1 MASSPQGRVRLI
13 AAENRLVTGGT
24 SVIEVGAGSLD
35 VTEGVVPQLQAVE
48 AALETAAESGDR
60 VVIIAADLITAKS
73 ALAPIDDDPFA
84 PSSVLVAVDSQGDL
98 VVRHHTVLSG
108 ATSFYEAADPTHRS
122 VGALVIAP
130 VDANAAGTAIAE
142 LRQGVDGGFVRVTD
156 TEIVEALVIA
166 LVRSQIS
173 LRAIEIVDV
182 PWFRSPADPAQARK
196 ATSAISE
203 ARVRGLL
210 ANRVD
215 DGFYSTFVVRKASKP
230 LTRLALR
237 SGLSPNTITGI
248 SFAIGLAAAA
258 CFATGQWGWILIGAI
273 ALQVSLII
281 DCVDGEVAR
290 ATRRFTA
297 LGAWLDAA
305 TDRVKEFAVYGGL
318 AIGASAMGANV
329 WWLAITLIALQ
340 TTRHVTDY
348 DFARIQ
354 RLREAELLRVDIRQ
368 QGDDRQAARGG
379 LAGAMQAS
387 ARINRRSAVR
397 WIKKVVHMPI
407 GERWLLLSVLA
418 VSVGPA
424 WALGGL
430 LIAGVIALTYVLAG
444 RIARTLT
451 WSGATPGGGAW
462 VLRTQLDAG
471 PLAAGLARAI
481 PALRPGMQG
490 RFAWSGPAL
499 LRAIELGAIALL
511 ITRGSADLQPL
522 AFWLLFVI
530 AYHHYDTLY
539 RSLQG
544 ATPPRWLTWFGF
556 GWDGRMIIVGVITL
570 VLGLQL
576 SAVASNASL
585 AVLLAWLAI
594 WFAGVA
600 SIQWLRSSR

>member
-1 MASSPQGRVRLI
+1 
-13 AAENRLVTGGT
+13 VTGGT
-24 SVIEVGAGSLD
+24 SVVEVGAGSLD
-35 VTEGVVPQLQAVE
+35 GTEGVVPQLQSLE
-48 AALETAAESGDR
+48 SALESASTAGER
-60 VVIIAADLITAKS
+60 VVVLAADLITVNS

-84 PSSVLVAVDSQGDL
+84 PSSVLVAADPQGDL
-98 VVRHHTVLSG
+98 LVHHHTVISG
-108 ATSFYEAADPTHRS
+108 GTSFFETADSTHRS

-130 VDANAAGTAIAE
+130 ADIEAARTATGE
-142 LRQGVDGGFVRVTD
+142 LREAVQSGEVEVGDS
-156 TEIVEALVIA
+156 EIVEAVIVA
-166 LVRSQIS
+166 LVRSRIS
-173 LRAIEIVDV
+173 LRAVEIVDV
-182 PWFRSPADPAQARK
+182 PWFRSPADPQQAIDT
-196 ATSAISE
+196 TSAVSN

-237 SGLSPNTITGI
+237 LGLSPNTITGI
-248 SFAIGLAAAA
+248 SFAIGLLAAAL
-258 CFATGQWGWILIGAI
+258 FATGQWGWILLGAI
-273 ALQVSLII
+273 ALQVSLIV

-290 ATRRFTA
+290 ATRKFTA

-305 TDRVKEFAVYGGL
+305 TDRVKEFAAYGGL
-318 AIGASAMGANV
+318 AIGAATAGIDV
-329 WWLAITLIALQ
+329 WWIAITLIALQ
-340 TTRHVTDY
+340 TTRHVSDY

-354 RLREAELLRVDIRQ
+354 RLREASLPHVDIRQ
-368 QGDDRQAARGG
+368 RSDDRQPARGG

-418 VSVGPA
+418 VVAGPA

-430 LIAGVIALTYVLAG
+430 LIAGVIALAYVVAG

-451 WSGATPGGGAW
+451 WTGATPGDGAW

-471 PLAAGLARAI
+471 PIAAAIARI
-481 PALRPGMQG
+481 VPGFQLQMRG

-499 LRAIELGAIALL
+499 LRALELTTIALL
-511 ITRGSADLQPL
+511 VTIGSKGLQPL
-522 AFWLLFVI
+522 AFWILFAI

-544 ATPPRWLTWFGF
+544 AMPPRWLTWLGF
-556 GWDGRMIIVGVITL
+556 GWDGRIVVVGVITL
-570 VLGLQL
+570 GL
-576 SAVASNASL
+576 AASL
-585 AVLLAWLAI
+585 TEASLTVLLGWWAL

-600 SIQWLRSSR
+600 TIQWLRSSR

>member
-1 MASSPQGRVRLI
+1 
-13 AAENRLVTGGT
+13 
-24 SVIEVGAGSLD
+24 VGAGSLD
-35 VTEGVVPQLQAVE
+35 GTEGVVPQLQSLE
-48 AALETAAESGDR
+48 SALESALTAGER
-60 VVIIAADLITAKS
+60 VVVLAADLITVNS

-84 PSSVLVAVDSQGDL
+84 PSSVLVVADPQGDL
-98 VVRHHTVLSG
+98 VVRHHTVISG
-108 ATSFYEAADPTHRS
+108 STSFFKAADPTHRS
-122 VGALVIAP
+122 VGALVMAP
-130 VDANAAGTAIAE
+130 ADIEAARSAIGE
-142 LRQGVDGGFVRVTD
+142 LREAVQSGEVEVGDS
-156 TEIVEALVIA
+156 EIVEAVIVA
-166 LVRSQIS
+166 LVRSRIS
-173 LRAIEIVDV
+173 LRAVEIVDV
-182 PWFRSPADPAQARK
+182 PWFRSPIDRQQAIDTTT
-196 ATSAISE
+196 AVSN

-210 ANRVD
+210 TNRVD

-237 SGLSPNTITGI
+237 LGLSPNTITGI
-248 SFAIGLAAAA
+248 SFAIGLLAAAL
-258 CFATGQWGWILIGAI
+258 FATGQWGWILLGAI
-273 ALQVSLII
+273 ALQVSLIV

-290 ATRRFTA
+290 ATRKFTA

-305 TDRVKEFAVYGGL
+305 TDRVKEFAAYGGL
-318 AIGASAMGANV
+318 AIGAATAGIDV
-329 WWLAITLIALQ
+329 WWIAITLIALQ
-340 TTRHVTDY
+340 TTRHVSDY

-354 RLREAELLRVDIRQ
+354 RLREASLPLVDIRQ
-368 QGDDRQAARGG
+368 RSDDRQPARGG

-418 VSVGPA
+418 VVAGPA

-430 LIAGVIALTYVLAG
+430 LIAGVIALAYVVVG

-451 WSGATPGGGAW
+451 WTGATPGGGAW

-471 PLAAGLARAI
+471 PIAAAIARI
-481 PALRPGMQG
+481 VPAFPLQMQG

-499 LRAIELGAIALL
+499 LRALELTTIALL
-511 ITRGSADLQPL
+511 VTIGSNGLQPL
-522 AFWLLFVI
+522 AFWILFAI

-544 ATPPRWLTWFGF
+544 AMPPRWLTWLGF
-556 GWDGRMIIVGVITL
+556 GWDGRIVVVGVIA
-570 VLGLQL
+570 LGL
-576 SAVASNASL
+576 AASIAEASL
-585 AVLLAWLAI
+585 TVLLGWWAL

>member
-1 MASSPQGRVRLI
+1 M
-13 AAENRLVTGGT
+13 TGGT
-24 SVIEVGAGSLD
+24 SVVEVGAGSLD
-35 VTEGVVPQLQAVE
+35 GTEGVVPQLQSLE
-48 AALETAAESGDR
+48 SALESASTAGER
-60 VVIIAADLITAKS
+60 VVVLAADLITVNS

-84 PSSVLVAVDSQGDL
+84 PSSVLVAADPQGDL
-98 VVRHHTVLSG
+98 LVHHHTVISG
-108 ATSFYEAADPTHRS
+108 GTSFFETADSTHRS

-130 VDANAAGTAIAE
+130 ADIEAARTATGE
-142 LRQGVDGGFVRVTD
+142 LREAVQSGEVEVGDS
-156 TEIVEALVIA
+156 EIVEAVIVA
-166 LVRSQIS
+166 LVRSRIS
-173 LRAIEIVDV
+173 LRAVEIVDV
-182 PWFRSPADPAQARK
+182 PWFRSPADPQQAIDT
-196 ATSAISE
+196 TSAVSN

-237 SGLSPNTITGI
+237 LGLSPNTITGI
-248 SFAIGLAAAA
+248 SFAIGLLAAAL
-258 CFATGQWGWILIGAI
+258 FATGQWGWILLGAI
-273 ALQVSLII
+273 ALQVSLIV

-290 ATRRFTA
+290 ATRKFTA

-305 TDRVKEFAVYGGL
+305 TDRVKEFAAYGGL
-318 AIGASAMGANV
+318 AIGAATAGIDV
-329 WWLAITLIALQ
+329 WWIAITLIALQ
-340 TTRHVTDY
+340 TTRHVSDY

-354 RLREAELLRVDIRQ
+354 RLREASLPLVDIRQ
-368 QGDDRQAARGG
+368 RSDDRQPARGG

-418 VSVGPA
+418 VVAGPA

-430 LIAGVIALTYVLAG
+430 LIAGVIALAYVVAG

-451 WSGATPGGGAW
+451 WTGATPGDGAW

-471 PLAAGLARAI
+471 PIAAAIARI
-481 PALRPGMQG
+481 VPGFQLQMRG

-499 LRAIELGAIALL
+499 LRALELTTIALL
-511 ITRGSADLQPL
+511 VTIGSKGLQPL
-522 AFWLLFVI
+522 AFWILFAI

-544 ATPPRWLTWFGF
+544 AMPPRWLTWLGF
-556 GWDGRMIIVGVITL
+556 GWDGRIVVVGVITL
-570 VLGLQL
+570 GL
-576 SAVASNASL
+576 AASL
-585 AVLLAWLAI
+585 TEASLTVLLGWWAL

-600 SIQWLRSSR
+600 TIQWLRSSR

>member
-1 MASSPQGRVRLI
+1 M
-13 AAENRLVTGGT
+13 TGGT
-24 SVIEVGAGSLD
+24 SVVEVGAGSLD
-35 VTEGVVPQLQAVE
+35 GTEGVVPQLQSLE
-48 AALETAAESGDR
+48 SALESASTAGER
-60 VVIIAADLITAKS
+60 VVVLAADLITVNS

-84 PSSVLVAVDSQGDL
+84 PSSVLVAADPQGDL
-98 VVRHHTVLSG
+98 LVHHHTVISG
-108 ATSFYEAADPTHRS
+108 GTSFFETADSTHRS

-130 VDANAAGTAIAE
+130 ADIEAARTATGE
-142 LRQGVDGGFVRVTD
+142 LREAVQSGEVEVGDS
-156 TEIVEALVIA
+156 EIVEAVIVA
-166 LVRSQIS
+166 LVRSRIS
-173 LRAIEIVDV
+173 LRAVEIVDV
-182 PWFRSPADPAQARK
+182 PWFRSPADPQQAIDT
-196 ATSAISE
+196 TSAVSN

-237 SGLSPNTITGI
+237 LGLSPNTITGI
-248 SFAIGLAAAA
+248 SFAIGLLAAAL
-258 CFATGQWGWILIGAI
+258 FATGQWGWILLGAI
-273 ALQVSLII
+273 ALQVSLIV

-290 ATRRFTA
+290 ATRKFTA

-305 TDRVKEFAVYGGL
+305 TDRVKEFAAYGGL
-318 AIGASAMGANV
+318 AIGAATAGIDV
-329 WWLAITLIALQ
+329 WWIAITLIALQ
-340 TTRHVTDY
+340 TTRHVSDY

-354 RLREAELLRVDIRQ
+354 RLREASLPLVDIRQ
-368 QGDDRQAARGG
+368 RSDDRQPARGG

-418 VSVGPA
+418 VVAGPA

-430 LIAGVIALTYVLAG
+430 LIAGVIALAYVVAG

-451 WSGATPGGGAW
+451 WTGATPGDGAW

-471 PLAAGLARAI
+471 PIAAAIARI
-481 PALRPGMQG
+481 VPGFQLQMRG

-499 LRAIELGAIALL
+499 LRALELTTIALL
-511 ITRGSADLQPL
+511 VTIGSKGLQPL
-522 AFWLLFVI
+522 AFWILFAI

-544 ATPPRWLTWFGF
+544 AMPPRWLTWLGF
-556 GWDGRMIIVGVITL
+556 GWDGRIVVVGVITL
-570 VLGLQL
+570 GL
-576 SAVASNASL
+576 AASL
-585 AVLLAWLAI
+585 TEASLTVLLGWWAL

>member
-1 MASSPQGRVRLI
+1 
-13 AAENRLVTGGT
+13 VTGGT
-24 SVIEVGAGSLD
+24 SVVEVGAGSLD
-35 VTEGVVPQLQAVE
+35 GTEGVVPQLQSLE
-48 AALETAAESGDR
+48 SALESASTAGER
-60 VVIIAADLITAKS
+60 VVVLAADLITVNS

-84 PSSVLVAVDSQGDL
+84 PSSVLVAADPQGDL
-98 VVRHHTVLSG
+98 LVHHHTVISG
-108 ATSFYEAADPTHRS
+108 GTSFFETADSTHRS

-130 VDANAAGTAIAE
+130 ADIEAARTATGE
-142 LRQGVDGGFVRVTD
+142 LREAVQSGEVEVGDS
-156 TEIVEALVIA
+156 EIVEAVIVA
-166 LVRSQIS
+166 LVRSRIS
-173 LRAIEIVDV
+173 LRAVEIVDV
-182 PWFRSPADPAQARK
+182 PWFRSPADPQQAIDT
-196 ATSAISE
+196 TSAVSN

-237 SGLSPNTITGI
+237 LGLSPNTITGI
-248 SFAIGLAAAA
+248 SFAIGLLAAAL
-258 CFATGQWGWILIGAI
+258 FATGQWGWILLGAI
-273 ALQVSLII
+273 ALQVSLIV

-290 ATRRFTA
+290 ATRKFTA

-305 TDRVKEFAVYGGL
+305 TDRVKEFAAYGGL
-318 AIGASAMGANV
+318 AIGAATAGIDV
-329 WWLAITLIALQ
+329 WWIAITLIALQ
-340 TTRHVTDY
+340 TTRHVSDY

-354 RLREAELLRVDIRQ
+354 RLREASLPLVDIRQ
-368 QGDDRQAARGG
+368 RSDDRQPARGG

-418 VSVGPA
+418 VVAGPA

-430 LIAGVIALTYVLAG
+430 LIAGVIALAYVVAG

-451 WSGATPGGGAW
+451 WTGATPGDGAW

-471 PLAAGLARAI
+471 PIAAAIARI
-481 PALRPGMQG
+481 VPGFQLQMRG

-499 LRAIELGAIALL
+499 LRALELTTIALL
-511 ITRGSADLQPL
+511 VTIGSKGLQPL
-522 AFWLLFVI
+522 AFWILFAI

-544 ATPPRWLTWFGF
+544 AMPPRWLTWLGF
-556 GWDGRMIIVGVITL
+556 GWDGRIVVVGVITL
-570 VLGLQL
+570 GL
-576 SAVASNASL
+576 AASL
-585 AVLLAWLAI
+585 TEASLTVLLGWWAL